1 MFQVMNKYTF
11 FSIFTLIVFILA
23 LSSGKGLAQYNFK
36 NSEIFQFQ
44 KQEINWGLQY
54 YTGSEREE
62 TRTEF
67 WREYEELN
75 TGAVKFQLNNR
86 LWNFQENKQER
97 FEFNLE
103 AGPLWGNG
111 NWIDSSTVA
120 NIEADHKIFGLR
132 TNASANYV
140 SRYYY
145 NNKNYTLVQINGWA
159 RYDLYNQNSTGI
171 STDSVN
177 VVTNFNE
184 KTNEDKFRFS
194 LDARAGWGIGRLK
207 PMNHFMV
214 ADFILKKYY
223 KHRGFSQDE
232 ITKFANEIARI
243 KHQRNIKTGH
253 KTDVES
259 SQMQEYLNQKMFL
272 IPVSSL
278 EDEWKTGEFLP
289 RFNGN
294 RVEFG
299 PFFKYYNQEPDF
311 IYGGYILYDN
321 AKYCSTKWNRNFS
334 AGVNYN
340 AYKKQDWILA
350 ELSIGWSYFM
360 KLKSQFDFGMKYI
373 PGIAINGSEND
384 GELNNGFI
392 PYVGYFTQIDSKNR
406 IDIKLAYRISED
418 EKLML
423 SGPEFSVSI
432 YRSRY

>member
-1 MFQVMNKYTF
+1 MKRNTSYSVLLY
-11 FSIFTLIVFILA
+11 IVFIHVISTG
-23 LSSGKGLAQYNFK
+23 SSFAQYSFK

-44 KQEINWGLQY
+44 KQEINWGLNY
-54 YTGSEREE
+54 YAGSEREE

-67 WREYEELN
+67 WREYEELT
-75 TGAVKFQLNNR
+75 TGAVKLQLNNR
-86 LWNFQENKQER
+86 LWNFLENKQEQ

-111 NWIDSSTVA
+111 NWIDSSAVA

-145 NNKNYTLVQINGWA
+145 NSKNYTLVQINGWA

-171 STDSVN
+171 STDSFN

-223 KHRGFSQDE
+223 KHRGFSQNE
-232 ITKFANEIARI
+232 ITKFADEIARI
-243 KHQRNIKTGH
+243 KHQRNIKAGH
-253 KTDVES
+253 KTDTES
-259 SQMQEYLNQKMFL
+259 EQMQEYLNQKMFL

-278 EDEWKTGEFLP
+278 EEEWKTGEFLP

-321 AKYCSTKWNRNFS
+321 AKYCTTKWNRNFS

-350 ELSIGWSYFM
+350 EIRIGWSYFM
-360 KLKSQFDFGMKYI
+360 KLKSQFDFGFKYV
-373 PGIAINGSEND
+373 PGIAINGTGND

-392 PYVGYFTQIDSKNR
+392 PYLGYFTQIDSKNR
-406 IDIKLAYRISED
+406 VDIKLSYRISED

-423 SGPEFSVSI
+423 SGPEFSVSV

>member
-1 MFQVMNKYTF
+1 MKRNTSYSVLLY
-11 FSIFTLIVFILA
+11 IVFILVISTG
-23 LSSGKGLAQYNFK
+23 SSFAQYSFK

-44 KQEINWGLQY
+44 KQEINWGLNY
-54 YTGSEREE
+54 YAGSEREE

-67 WREYEELN
+67 WREYEELT
-75 TGAVKFQLNNR
+75 TGAVKLQLNNR
-86 LWNFQENKQER
+86 LWNFLENKQEQ

-111 NWIDSSTVA
+111 NWIDSSAVA

-171 STDSVN
+171 STDSFN

-223 KHRGFSQDE
+223 KHRGFSQNE
-232 ITKFANEIARI
+232 ITKFADEIARI
-243 KHQRNIKTGH
+243 KHQRNIKAGH
-253 KTDVES
+253 KTDKES
-259 SQMQEYLNQKMFL
+259 EQMQEYLNQKMFL

-278 EDEWKTGEFLP
+278 EEEWKTGEFLP

-299 PFFKYYNQEPDF
+299 PFFKYYNKEPDF
-311 IYGGYILYDN
+311 VYGGYILYDN
-321 AKYCSTKWNRNFS
+321 AKYCTTKWNRNFS

-350 ELSIGWSYFM
+350 EIRIGWSYFM
-360 KLKSQFDFGMKYI
+360 KLKSQFDFGFKYI
-373 PGIAINGSEND
+373 PGIALNGTGND
-384 GELNNGFI
+384 GELNTGFI
-392 PYVGYFTQIDSKNR
+392 PYLGYFTQIDSKNR
-406 IDIKLAYRISED
+406 VDIKLSYRISED
-418 EKLML
+418 EKLLL
-423 SGPEFSVSI
+423 SGPEFSVSV

>member
-1 MFQVMNKYTF
+1 MKRNTSYSVLLY
-11 FSIFTLIVFILA
+11 IVFIQVISTG
-23 LSSGKGLAQYNFK
+23 SSFAQYSFK

-44 KQEINWGLQY
+44 KQEINWGLNY
-54 YTGSEREE
+54 YAGSEREE

-67 WREYEELN
+67 WREYEELT
-75 TGAVKFQLNNR
+75 TGAVKLQLNNR
-86 LWNFQENKQER
+86 LWNFLENKQEQ

-111 NWIDSSTVA
+111 NWIDSSAVA

-145 NNKNYTLVQINGWA
+145 NSKNYTLVQINGWA

-171 STDSVN
+171 STDSFN

-223 KHRGFSQDE
+223 KHRGFSQNE
-232 ITKFANEIARI
+232 ITKFADEIARI
-243 KHQRNIKTGH
+243 KHQRNIKAGH
-253 KTDVES
+253 KTDTES
-259 SQMQEYLNQKMFL
+259 EQMQEYLNQKMFL

-278 EDEWKTGEFLP
+278 EEEWKTGEFLP

-321 AKYCSTKWNRNFS
+321 AKYCTTKWNRNFS

-350 ELSIGWSYFM
+350 EIRIGWSYFM
-360 KLKSQFDFGMKYI
+360 KLKSQFDFGFKYV
-373 PGIAINGSEND
+373 PGIAINGTGND

-392 PYVGYFTQIDSKNR
+392 PYLGYFTQIDSKNR
-406 IDIKLAYRISED
+406 VDIKLSYRISED

-423 SGPEFSVSI
+423 SGPEFSVSV

>member
-1 MFQVMNKYTF
+1 MKRNTSYSVLLY
-11 FSIFTLIVFILA
+11 IVFILVISTG
-23 LSSGKGLAQYNFK
+23 SSFAQYSFK

-44 KQEINWGLQY
+44 KQEINWGLNY
-54 YTGSEREE
+54 YAGSEREE

-67 WREYEELN
+67 WREYEELT
-75 TGAVKFQLNNR
+75 TGAVKLQLNNR
-86 LWNFQENKQER
+86 LWNFLENKQEQ

-111 NWIDSSTVA
+111 NWIDSSAVA

-171 STDSVN
+171 STDSFN

-223 KHRGFSQDE
+223 KHRGFSQNE
-232 ITKFANEIARI
+232 ITKFADEIARI
-243 KHQRNIKTGH
+243 KHQRNIKAGH
-253 KTDVES
+253 KTDIES
-259 SQMQEYLNQKMFL
+259 EQMQEYLNQKMFL

-278 EDEWKTGEFLP
+278 EEEWKTGEFLP

-321 AKYCSTKWNRNFS
+321 AKYCTTKWNRNFS

-350 ELSIGWSYFM
+350 EIRIGWSYFM
-360 KLKSQFDFGMKYI
+360 KLKMDASSSWIFHF
-373 PGIAINGSEND
+373 ST
-384 GELNNGFI
+384 GEIF
-392 PYVGYFTQIDSKNR
+392 
-406 IDIKLAYRISED
+406 
-418 EKLML
+418 
-423 SGPEFSVSI
+423 
-432 YRSRY
+432 

>member
-1 MFQVMNKYTF
+1 MFQKMKKAKVF
-11 FSIFTLIVFILA
+11 LIVFILI
-23 LSSGKGLAQYNFK
+23 SSNVGFAQYNFK
-36 NSEIFQFQ
+36 NSEIFHYR
-44 KQEINWGLQY
+44 KNEINWGLLY
-54 YTGSEREE
+54 AANPEMEE

-67 WREYEELN
+67 WREYEELF
-75 TGAVKFQLNNR
+75 TGAAKFQFSNH
-86 LWNFQENKQER
+86 LWNFQEFKQER
-97 FEFNLE
+97 VDFNLE

-111 NWIDSSTVA
+111 NWIDSSEVA
-120 NIEADHKIFGLR
+120 NIEAGHKIFGLR

-214 ADFILKKYY
+214 ADYILKTYY
-223 KHRGFSQDE
+223 NHRGFSQTEIEKFADE
-232 ITKFANEIARI
+232 IGRI
-243 KHQRNIKTGH
+243 KHRRNLQTGH
-253 KTDVES
+253 NTDAES
-259 SQMQEYLNQKMFL
+259 VQMQEFLNQTMFL

-278 EDEWKTGEFLP
+278 ENEWETGEFLP

-299 PFFKYYNQEPDF
+299 PFFKYYNKEPDF

-321 AKYCSTKWNRNFS
+321 AKYCTTKWNRNFS

-360 KLKSQFDFGMKYI
+360 KLKSQFDFGFKYV
-373 PGIAINGSEND
+373 PGIVLNGSGND
-384 GELNNGFI
+384 GSLNNGFI
-392 PYVGYFTQIDSKNR
+392 PFVGYFTQIDSKNR

-423 SGPEFSVSI
+423 SGPEVSVSV
-432 YRSRY
+432 YRSKY

>member
-1 MFQVMNKYTF
+1 MKRNTSYSVLLY
-11 FSIFTLIVFILA
+11 IVFILVISTG
-23 LSSGKGLAQYNFK
+23 SSFAQYSFK

-44 KQEINWGLQY
+44 KQEINWGLNY
-54 YTGSEREE
+54 YAGSEREE

-67 WREYEELN
+67 WREYEELT
-75 TGAVKFQLNNR
+75 TGAVKLQLNNR
-86 LWNFQENKQER
+86 LWNFLENKQEQ

-111 NWIDSSTVA
+111 NWIDSSAVA

-223 KHRGFSQDE
+223 KHRGFSQNE
-232 ITKFANEIARI
+232 ITKFADEIARI
-243 KHQRNIKTGH
+243 KHQRNIKAGH
-253 KTDVES
+253 KTDIES
-259 SQMQEYLNQKMFL
+259 EQMQEYLNQKMFL

-278 EDEWKTGEFLP
+278 EEEWKTGEFLP

-321 AKYCSTKWNRNFS
+321 AKYCTTKWNRNFS

-350 ELSIGWSYFM
+350 EIRIGWSYFM
-360 KLKSQFDFGMKYI
+360 KLKSQFDFGFKYV
-373 PGIAINGSEND
+373 PGIALNGTGND

-392 PYVGYFTQIDSKNR
+392 PYLGYFTQIDSKNR
-406 IDIKLAYRISED
+406 VDIKLSYRISED

-423 SGPEFSVSI
+423 SGPEFSVSV

>member
-1 MFQVMNKYTF
+1 MKRNTSYSVLLY
-11 FSIFTLIVFILA
+11 IVFILVISTG
-23 LSSGKGLAQYNFK
+23 SSFAQYSFK

-44 KQEINWGLQY
+44 KQEINWGLNY
-54 YTGSEREE
+54 YAGSEREE

-67 WREYEELN
+67 WREYEELT
-75 TGAVKFQLNNR
+75 TGAVKLQLNNR
-86 LWNFQENKQER
+86 LWNFLENKQEQ

-111 NWIDSSTVA
+111 NWIDSSAVA

-145 NNKNYTLVQINGWA
+145 NSKNYTLVQINGWA

-171 STDSVN
+171 STDSFN

-223 KHRGFSQDE
+223 KHRGFSQNE
-232 ITKFANEIARI
+232 ITKFADEIARI
-243 KHQRNIKTGH
+243 KHQRNIKAGH
-253 KTDVES
+253 KTDIES
-259 SQMQEYLNQKMFL
+259 EQMQEYLNQKMFL

-278 EDEWKTGEFLP
+278 EEEWKTGEFLP

-321 AKYCSTKWNRNFS
+321 AKYCTTKWNRNFS

-350 ELSIGWSYFM
+350 EIRIGWSYFM
-360 KLKSQFDFGMKYI
+360 KLKSQFDFGFKYI
-373 PGIAINGSEND
+373 PGIALNGTGND

-392 PYVGYFTQIDSKNR
+392 PYLGYFTQIDSKNR
-406 IDIKLAYRISED
+406 VDIKLSYRISED

-423 SGPEFSVSI
+423 SGPEFSVSV

>member
-1 MFQVMNKYTF
+1 MKRNTSYSVLLY
-11 FSIFTLIVFILA
+11 IVFILVISTG
-23 LSSGKGLAQYNFK
+23 SSFAQYSFK

-44 KQEINWGLQY
+44 KQEINWGLNY
-54 YTGSEREE
+54 YAGSEREE

-67 WREYEELN
+67 WREYEELT
-75 TGAVKFQLNNR
+75 TGAVKLQLNNR
-86 LWNFQENKQER
+86 LWNFLENKQEQ

-111 NWIDSSTVA
+111 NWIDSSAVA

-223 KHRGFSQDE
+223 KHRGFSQNE
-232 ITKFANEIARI
+232 ITKFADEIARI
-243 KHQRNIKTGH
+243 KHQRNIKAGH
-253 KTDVES
+253 KTDTES
-259 SQMQEYLNQKMFL
+259 EQMQEYLNQKMFL

-278 EDEWKTGEFLP
+278 EEEWKTGEFLP

-311 IYGGYILYDN
+311 VYGGYILYDN
-321 AKYCSTKWNRNFS
+321 AKYCTTKWNRNFS

-350 ELSIGWSYFM
+350 EIRIGWSYFM
-360 KLKSQFDFGMKYI
+360 KLKSQFDFGFKYV
-373 PGIAINGSEND
+373 PGIALNGTGND

-392 PYVGYFTQIDSKNR
+392 PYLGYFTQIDSKNR
-406 IDIKLAYRISED
+406 VDIKLSYRISED

-423 SGPEFSVSI
+423 SGPEFSVSV

>member
-23 LSSGKGLAQYNFK
+23 ISSGNGLAQYNFK

-67 WREYEELN
+67 WRGYEELT

-97 FEFNLE
+97 IEFNLE

-111 NWIDSSTVA
+111 NWIDSSAVA
-120 NIEADHKIFGLR
+120 NMEADHKIFGLR

-145 NNKNYTLVQINGWA
+145 NSKNYTLVQINGWA

-177 VVTNFNE
+177 EVTNFNE

-243 KHQRNIKTGH
+243 KHQRNIKAGH

-259 SQMQEYLNQKMFL
+259 AQMQEYLNQKMFL
-272 IPVSSL
+272 IPVGSL
-278 EDEWKTGEFLP
+278 EEEWKTGEFLP

-392 PYVGYFTQIDSKNR
+392 PFVGYFTQIDSKNR

>member
-1 MFQVMNKYTF
+1 MRACL
-11 FSIFTLIVFILA
+11 IFLTLIISNFLFVKTGF
-23 LSSGKGLAQYNFK
+23 AQYNFK
-36 NSEIFQFQ
+36 NSEIFQYQ
-44 KQEINWGLQY
+44 KNEINWGLHY
-54 YTGSEREE
+54 YAGTEREE
-62 TRTEF
+62 TRTGF

-75 TGAVKFQLNNR
+75 SNAVKFQFKNLY
-86 LWNFQENKQER
+86 WNFQETKQER
-97 FEFNLE
+97 IEFNLE

-111 NWIDSSTVA
+111 NWIDSSAVA
-120 NIEADHKIFGLR
+120 NIEAGHKIFGLR

-140 SRYYY
+140 SRFYY
-145 NNKNYTLVQINGWA
+145 NKKNYTLVQLNGWA

-171 STDSVN
+171 STDSDN
-177 VVTNFNE
+177 VVTEFE
-184 KTNEDKFRFS
+184 EETKDDKLRYGV
-194 LDARAGWGIGRLK
+194 DARAGWGIGRLE

-223 KHRGFSQDE
+223 KHRDFSQDE

-243 KHQRNIKTGH
+243 KHQRNIITGH

-278 EDEWKTGEFLP
+278 EEEWKTGEFLP

-392 PYVGYFTQIDSKNR
+392 PFVGYFTQIDTKNR

-432 YRSRY
+432 YRCRY

>member
-1 MFQVMNKYTF
+1 MKRNTSYSVLLY
-11 FSIFTLIVFILA
+11 IVFILVISTG
-23 LSSGKGLAQYNFK
+23 SSFAQYSFK

-44 KQEINWGLQY
+44 KQEINWGLNY
-54 YTGSEREE
+54 YAGSEREE

-67 WREYEELN
+67 WREYEELT
-75 TGAVKFQLNNR
+75 TGAVKLQVNNR
-86 LWNFQENKQER
+86 LWNFLENKQEQ

-111 NWIDSSTVA
+111 NWIDSSAVA

-145 NNKNYTLVQINGWA
+145 NSKNYTLVQINGWA

-171 STDSVN
+171 STDSFN

-223 KHRGFSQDE
+223 KHRGFSQNE
-232 ITKFANEIARI
+232 ITKFADEIARI
-243 KHQRNIKTGH
+243 KHQRNIKAGH
-253 KTDVES
+253 KTDIES
-259 SQMQEYLNQKMFL
+259 EQMQEYLNQKMFL

-278 EDEWKTGEFLP
+278 EEEWKTGEFLP

-321 AKYCSTKWNRNFS
+321 AKYCTTKWNRNFS

-350 ELSIGWSYFM
+350 EIRIGWSYFM
-360 KLKSQFDFGMKYI
+360 KLKSQFDFGFKYV
-373 PGIAINGSEND
+373 PGIAINGTGND

-392 PYVGYFTQIDSKNR
+392 PYLGYFTQIDSKNR
-406 IDIKLAYRISED
+406 VDIKLSYRISED

-423 SGPEFSVSI
+423 SGPEFSVSV